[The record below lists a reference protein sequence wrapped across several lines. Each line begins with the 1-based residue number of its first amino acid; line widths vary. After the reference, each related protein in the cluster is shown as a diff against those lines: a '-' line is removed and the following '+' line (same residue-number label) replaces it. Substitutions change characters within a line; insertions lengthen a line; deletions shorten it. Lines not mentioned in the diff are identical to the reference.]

1 MNLEGAMEK
10 SFALIEIIIM
20 EKCTLQGGK
29 VLDVLAQTNKRIK
42 RSWSYYIV

>member
-20 EKCTLQGGK
+20 ETCIPQGGK